1 MSGEESCTVCQTDLH
16 GREEVHTLACGHTF
30 HTNCIMQWFRSLQ
43 TRCPLCNNES
53 GVEWH
58 EEEEPRY
65 GQYVNAAYKQHV
77 KKWAKNS
84 NAPQWVKTLLA
95 KEKALGIQEKE
106 AQLRVTELQ
115 NQDVPEGVT
124 YNEAYKAIRKAKSMR
139 ASLAWKRILVWR
151 KIRNR
156 VNLVPITIIVP
167 SRVSARSVRA

>member
-1 MSGEESCTVCQTDLH
+1 MAEQEQCTVCQTELH
-16 GREEVHTLACGHTF
+16 GREDVHTLACGHTF

-43 TRCPLCNNES
+43 SRCPLCNNES

-58 EEEEPRY
+58 EEEQSY
-65 GQYVNAAYKQHV
+65 GRVDAAYKKQV
-77 KKWAKNS
+77 KRWAKNP

-106 AQLRVTELQ
+106 ASRRVTELQ
-115 NQDVPEGVT
+115 NQVVPRGLT
-124 YNEAYKAIRKAKSMR
+124 YDQAYKAIRKARSTR
-139 ASLAWKRILVWR
+139 GSLAWKRILVWR

-167 SRVSARSVRA
+167 SRVSARFRV